1 MRESAYAKAVDF
13 ESNIRDFIKLCLNY
27 GGVPVFRTRY
37 AGKRFDNLVLG
48 VCYRGRVKAHMW
60 FKNVPSDI
68 LDLME
73 RTTGDWRWLL
83 ERYPIK
89 DNPGSPSYSDS
100 DWLELQKKLDRLY
113 LDFKISREE
122 YERRRRELER
132 LREQI
137 TKLGDVD
144 IAAAKK
150 INELIDQR
158 RFYGVREELAESDS
172 TVITWSNAARDWF
185 IDYARG
191 KIKAGERVKLDANEV
206 LAPFSPVRIERLKPF
221 LKPLPLYMLSFEA
234 KALAVDSKLHSALWA
249 GKQIESKYRELWKR
263 KYI

>member
-13 ESNIRDFIKLCLNY
+13 ESNIRDFIKICLNY

-37 AGKRFDNLVLG
+37 AGKRLDNLVLG
-48 VCYRGRVKAHMW
+48 ICYRGRVKAHMW

-73 RTTGDWRWLL
+73 RTTGDWHWLL
-83 ERYPIK
+83 ERYPIREALK
-89 DNPGSPSYSDS
+89 TASTSSSQLSNP
-100 DWLELQKKLDRLY
+100 
-113 LDFKISREE
+113 I
-122 YERRRRELER
+122 
-132 LREQI
+132 
-137 TKLGDVD
+137 VD
-144 IAAAKK
+144 ITNLSNADIVAAKK
-150 INELIDQR
+150 INELIDER

-172 TVITWSNAARDWF
+172 TVIVWSNAARDWF

-249 GKQIESKYRELWKR
+249 AKQIESKYRELLKR